1 MDVPYSMNWLYT
13 SSVSIMQRCCGH
25 REGMYGLGLMRHMLL
40 ACHIDISHFLRD
52 AKRCVTIVI
61 VAHCA
66 GEDLS
71 PVHRA
76 P

>member
-1 MDVPYSMNWLYT
+1 
-13 SSVSIMQRCCGH
+13 
-25 REGMYGLGLMRHMLL
+25 MYGLGLMRHMLL